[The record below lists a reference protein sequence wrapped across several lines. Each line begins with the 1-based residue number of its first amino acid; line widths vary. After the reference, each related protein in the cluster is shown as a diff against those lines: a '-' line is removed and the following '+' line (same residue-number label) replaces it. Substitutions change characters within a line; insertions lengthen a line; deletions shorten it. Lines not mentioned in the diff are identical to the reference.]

1 MGHADIQTT
10 MRYLNHKSRA
20 DDAQPLSAAFR
31 HKNRKQTIRRSTA
44 TKKRSSSGAGRRA
57 RHRVIYRHRVCDPKE
72 PYGIAEPTR
81 ARLPTRF
88 KDLGGLGRGKPAT
101 SDRVGCRRT
110 RPQPTQLCLLPALRF
125 YDMSFD

>member
-10 MRYLNHKSRA
+10 MRYRA
-20 DDAQPLSAAFR
+20 DDAQLLSAAFR
-31 HKNRKQTIRRSTA
+31 HKNRKQNHQALDSHQEAQQLRRV
-44 TKKRSSSGAGRRA
+44 RRA

-88 KDLGGLGRGKPAT
+88 KDPGGLQAYTPAAHST
-101 SDRVGCRRT
+101 MPLASAQV
-110 RPQPTQLCLLPALRF
+110 L
-125 YDMSFD
+125 